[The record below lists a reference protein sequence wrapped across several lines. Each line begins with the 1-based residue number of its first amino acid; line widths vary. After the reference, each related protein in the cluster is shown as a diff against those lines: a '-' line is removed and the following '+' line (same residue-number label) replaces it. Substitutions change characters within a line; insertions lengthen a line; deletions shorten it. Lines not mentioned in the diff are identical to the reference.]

1 MNFKTKT
8 VLYNTYLVVILVFTF
23 LTFLLTFFE
32 KPRNLR
38 LRQILEQP
46 INSQL
51 QLNNWLSHHNLTLII
66 II

>member
-1 MNFKTKT
+1 
-8 VLYNTYLVVILVFTF
+8 
-23 LTFLLTFFE
+23 LLTFFE

-51 QLNNWLSHHNLTLII
+51 QLKTIGYPITLII
-66 II
+66 III